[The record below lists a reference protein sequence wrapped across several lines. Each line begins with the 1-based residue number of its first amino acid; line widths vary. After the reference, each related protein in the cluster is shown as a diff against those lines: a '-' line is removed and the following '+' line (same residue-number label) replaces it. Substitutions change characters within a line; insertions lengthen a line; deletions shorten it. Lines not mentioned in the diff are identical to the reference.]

1 MEPEANAMPMRGE
14 LPPIP
19 ARAVARAAKAERE
32 GSSLLAAL
40 SNQELQCIA
49 IFCAV
54 GLLVEL
60 NVLLHVFDLGANVVG
75 LMFQ

>member
-19 ARAVARAAKAERE
+19 ARAAKARRE
-32 GSSLLAAL
+32 ESSLLAAL

-49 IFCAV
+49 IFCAI

-60 NVLLHVFDLGANVVG
+60 NALLHISDLGANLVG